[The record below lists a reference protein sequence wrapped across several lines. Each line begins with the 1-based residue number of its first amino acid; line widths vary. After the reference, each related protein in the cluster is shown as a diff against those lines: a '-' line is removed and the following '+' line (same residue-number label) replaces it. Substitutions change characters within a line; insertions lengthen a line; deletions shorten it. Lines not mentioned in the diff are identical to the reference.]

1 MPVELRLLGG
11 VTVLH
16 GGAATRVALERPVSL
31 LVRLA
36 VAGEWV
42 ERAELARLYRP
53 DTPEAEALTYVRKLV
68 FRARRYAWASTLE
81 VTADALRWQVS
92 TDVARF
98 AAAAASRDWAG
109 AVTEYGGR
117 FLGGASL
124 GGAPGFEAWREAE
137 DRALEAA
144 LLEAR
149 TGLAQLHE
157 EAGRYEEAAQLHQAV
172 VSDDPFAET
181 SVQALMRLLSQ
192 TGRRQAALAEY
203 ERFRQA
209 LEQELGA
216 TPLEATEALADEL
229 LRPAAGAGAGQSA
242 PAGASTELGGQ
253 APGAALP
260 IPGTPFVGRSQELR
274 ALRSLLHE
282 EQARLVTIVGLGGSG
297 KTRLALEAANR
308 ERLAGREVA
317 FVSLAATS
325 SAAAAASA
333 VVEALGTPW
342 HNDSAEDSLVKWLR
356 HRELLLVLDNFE
368 SALDA
373 APLVAK
379 LLATAPGL
387 TVIATSREP
396 LKLQPERLLDI
407 GGLEAPPLTPGGTL
421 PHGRGPR
428 GYDAVRLYV
437 QQAARVTPGL
447 KVRPEHMETI
457 GQICNL
463 LEGLPLAIE
472 LAASWSPLLSTEEIL
487 AEVDRDPGALV
498 SHHRDVPERHRSL
511 WRVFDH
517 TWERLTAEERSAL
530 VSLSVF
536 PAGFGLAAARSVTGA
551 ELGTLLRLMDLKLLR
566 RTGEG
571 RFELHQL
578 VKQYAAQ
585 PSLAGAA
592 VERARSAH
600 SHYYCQLLLSVS
612 GDLEGN
618 DVHAGLGAVRAEL
631 PNVMSA
637 WRHAATRADHQA
649 LDAAR
654 NALNH
659 FFYYRGDFARAC
671 QLFGDAAAA
680 LDTATDAS
688 LNTANV
694 AAGSANEAGSD
705 LAAAR
710 VAARLLVHHSEHE
723 RHRGRPARSLELAT
737 QALERLQDAGD
748 DADVAYARLSLG
760 TSLLRVSAYAES
772 KATMSQV
779 LAYARR
785 AGDLYLQGAA
795 HNVLALLV
803 TATEGNVAEAESHYR
818 ASLEVNRTVG
828 NLEGVNGALINLG
841 ACRFDLNDMAGA
853 IQLWQ
858 EAAAIAVKIGHK
870 QREAVLHNNIGSLY
884 EAQGRPE
891 EAEARYRQSLD
902 LRRQIDDRSGQAN
915 ALHNLG
921 RLAANN
927 DDPWTA
933 RQHLEE
939 ALRLFVQTEEPAS
952 EAHVRSSL
960 ARLLANMGEADHA
973 RSEAQASLALALKL
987 DSRAEILMSLL
998 TVALLHEHAGEL
1010 PRAAEL
1016 AAEVASAAAG
1026 TSEPLKAAAEKLRA
1040 RTAAAGAPTG
1050 GARHQEPDR
1059 QADGPHQVHSGS
1071 SDEALRHVAKREL
1084 SQLRV

>member
-1 MPVELRLLGG
+1 M
-11 VTVLH
+11 
-16 GGAATRVALERPVSL
+16 
-31 LVRLA
+31 
-36 VAGEWV
+36 
-42 ERAELARLYRP
+42 
-53 DTPEAEALTYVRKLV
+53 
-68 FRARRYAWASTLE
+68 
-81 VTADALRWQVS
+81 
-92 TDVARF
+92 
-98 AAAAASRDWAG
+98 
-109 AVTEYGGR
+109 
-117 FLGGASL
+117 
-124 GGAPGFEAWREAE
+124 
-137 DRALEAA
+137 
-144 LLEAR
+144 
-149 TGLAQLHE
+149 
-157 EAGRYEEAAQLHQAV
+157 
-172 VSDDPFAET
+172 
-181 SVQALMRLLSQ
+181 
-192 TGRRQAALAEY
+192 
-203 ERFRQA
+203 
-209 LEQELGA
+209 
-216 TPLEATEALADEL
+216 
-229 LRPAAGAGAGQSA
+229 
-242 PAGASTELGGQ
+242 
-253 APGAALP
+253 
-260 IPGTPFVGRSQELR
+260 
-274 ALRSLLHE
+274 
-282 EQARLVTIVGLGGSG
+282 
-297 KTRLALEAANR
+297 
-308 ERLAGREVA
+308 
-317 FVSLAATS
+317 
-325 SAAAAASA
+325 
-333 VVEALGTPW
+333 
-342 HNDSAEDSLVKWLR
+342 
-356 HRELLLVLDNFE
+356 
-368 SALDA
+368 
-373 APLVAK
+373 
-379 LLATAPGL
+379 
-387 TVIATSREP
+387 
-396 LKLQPERLLDI
+396 
-407 GGLEAPPLTPGGTL
+407 
-421 PHGRGPR
+421 
-428 GYDAVRLYV
+428 RLYV

-618 DVHAGLGAVRAEL
+618 DVHAGLGAVQAEL

-659 FFYYRGDFARAC
+659 FFYYRVTSLAPASSSVTLLPRSTPLQTPPSIPPTLPRAPRTRRAATSSRPRGRQAPRAPLGAR
-671 QLFGDAAAA
+671 
-680 LDTATDAS
+680 TAPRPPGP
-688 LNTANV
+688 L
-694 AAGSANEAGSD
+694 
-705 LAAAR
+705 AR
-710 VAARLLVHHSEHE
+710 VGHAGPRALAGRW
-723 RHRGRPARSLELAT
+723 RRRGR
-737 QALERLQDAGD
+737 G
-748 DADVAYARLSLG
+748 YARLSLG

-841 ACRFDLNDMAGA
+841 AGRFDLNDMAGA

-870 QREAVLHNNIGSLY
+870 QREAVLHNNIGSLH

-1016 AAEVASAAAG
+1016 AAEVASVAAG

-1040 RTAAAGAPTG
+1040 RTALQAPQPEEPATRNQTARPTG
-1050 GARHQEPDR
+1050 RTKSTAVAATRR
-1059 QADGPHQVHSGS
+1059 SGT
-1071 SDEALRHVAKREL
+1071 
-1084 SQLRV
+1084 